1 MPGPEFMVRPAYRLY
16 RLAWASLDWVYPPRC
31 GGCGSIGSRF
41 CNHCLQ
47 ETQII
52 QPTVCVICG
61 RGLENPG
68 TCQKCQINPPGY
80 SGMRSW
86 ALFSGPLRNAMHRL
100 KYKRDVALGDT
111 LAQPL
116 IRLLALT
123 GWTIDFVTAVPAGV
137 TRRVERGYNQA
148 ALLARP
154 IALSQG
160 MPLSLEVL
168 RKSRET
174 RSQVGLNAMERMR
187 NVENA
192 FQADSGNVRGKRI
205 LLIDDIVTSGATV
218 TACTQALTQAGAQQ
232 VFVLTLARAVGPL
245 GMIAVV

>member
-1 MPGPEFMVRPAYRLY
+1 MPEPECVVRPAYRLY
-16 RLAWASLDWVYPPRC
+16 RLAWTSLDWVYPPRC

-41 CNHCLQ
+41 CDHCLQ

-52 QPTVCVICG
+52 QPPVCLICG
-61 RGLENPG
+61 QSLKNGG
-68 TCQKCQINPPGY
+68 TCRNCRQTPPGFVA
-80 SGMRSW
+80 MRSW
-86 ALFSGPLRNAMHRL
+86 ALFSGPLRKALHRL

-123 GWTIDFVTAVPAGV
+123 GWTIDFVTAVPSGV
-137 TRRVERGYNQA
+137 ARRAERGYNQA

-160 MPLSLEVL
+160 MPLKLEAL
-168 RKSRET
+168 CKSRET
-174 RSQVGLNAMERMR
+174 RSQVGLNALERLR

-192 FQADSGNVRGKRI
+192 FQANSGYARGKRI
-205 LLIDDIVTSGATV
+205 LLVDDVATSGATV
-218 TACTQALTQAGAQQ
+218 MACARVLTQAGAQQ
-232 VFVLTLARAVGPL
+232 VFVLTLARATGTL
-245 GMIAVV
+245 GFAGA